1 MQINLKT
8 LKVGEPLRI
17 KTSLKDELKSFLPT
31 FKIKDVLSFD
41 VDIRLSNLGEEIYDL
56 EISTKGRF
64 ILVCA
69 YSLKPFE
76 KEVVS
81 HDHFYLTYEESEDL
95 ETLQI
100 DSPHLN
106 IDGGFLL
113 PLIDAEIGLAPKS
126 PDVEIDKIEG
136 LKDEKTYRLEKEE
149 QLDPRLSALDEF
161 VWEEEDDEK

>member
-17 KTSLKDELKSFLPT
+17 KTSLKDELKSLLPT

-41 VDIRLSNLGEEIYDL
+41 VDVSLSNLGEEIYDL
-56 EISTKGRF
+56 NIVSKGKF
-64 ILVCA
+64 ILICA

-76 KEVVS
+76 KEVVTK
-81 HDHFYLTYEESEDL
+81 DHFYLTYAESDDL

-106 IDGGFLL
+106 IDGNFLL

-126 PDVEIDKIEG
+126 PDVDITKIEG
-136 LKDEKTYRLEKEE
+136 LKDEATYKKEKEE
-149 QLDPRLSALDEF
+149 RLDPRLSALDDF
-161 VWEEEDDEK
+161 SWEEDEDEK